1 MEFIQVSCSA
11 TRIDLSKTFCGVPLF
26 LKLNCN
32 SIPHSPLMTII
43 STSPYISQ
51 HKFSNKQT
59 KEENAGRPDT
69 AVHFYAP
76 LPNVV
81 IWFLRLQLCTQI
93 LNHFCT
99 TYETAL
105 IFKDGAV
112 QEEVYFYSDKSVL
125 QSLSSSGIHKCI
137 LT

>member
-1 MEFIQVSCSA
+1 MKQLAKGFYDTKFLQLHITRTLYYCMEFIQVSCSA

-81 IWFLRLQLCTQI
+81 I
-93 LNHFCT
+93 
-99 TYETAL
+99 
-105 IFKDGAV
+105 
-112 QEEVYFYSDKSVL
+112 
-125 QSLSSSGIHKCI
+125 
-137 LT
+137 